1 MIQNLD
7 RHGFLI
13 FFISIVMVT
22 QIRWAESYNYND
34 IAQRISASILV
45 GAMLNW
51 GLKNWLESN
60 AEQRNTEKWQRRIND
75 ISFTLLF
82 SFLSV
87 AFHENGH
94 L

>member
-1 MIQNLD
+1 
-7 RHGFLI
+7 
-13 FFISIVMVT
+13 MVT
-22 QIRWAESYNYND
+22 QIRWAESKNDND

-75 ISFTLLF
+75 ISFTLSF
-82 SFLSV
+82 SFLWV
-87 AFHENGH
+87 AFHENEH
-94 L
+94 LRRRNFYSLI